1 VNGVQLKSRNKQDFY
16 SAIALPP
23 QIKWHSRK
31 RA

>member
-1 VNGVQLKSRNKQDFY
+1 VRGVQLKPRNKQDFC

-31 RA
+31 QG